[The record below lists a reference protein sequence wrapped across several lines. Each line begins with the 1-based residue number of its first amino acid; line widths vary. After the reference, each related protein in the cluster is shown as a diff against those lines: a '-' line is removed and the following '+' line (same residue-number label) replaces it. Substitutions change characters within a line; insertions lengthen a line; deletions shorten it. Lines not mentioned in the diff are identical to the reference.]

1 MSGILLAAA
10 ESDSMTRAKELVDLI
25 KSPTAVATGVLL
37 VFAKQQLKGNSGGIR
52 RWPTFWAGVAST
64 GAILLTCVIV
74 GVMTPLLVR
83 ILFVNDGGVE
93 TRLLVYAMTWFVACG
108 TAIYSA
114 TVLKEVVV
122 DYQRGREGGFS

>member
-1 MSGILLAAA
+1 M
-10 ESDSMTRAKELVDLI
+10 
-25 KSPTAVATGVLL
+25 
-37 VFAKQQLKGNSGGIR
+37 
-52 RWPTFWAGVAST
+52 AST